1 MRIRIGNR
9 LDCVKVL
16 TIHIA
21 PGSRLATRAVDSVDA
36 EARKGLLG
44 DRYHGSRHRQVTLQS
59 RESLDLAAA
68 DLGLE
73 FDSHATRRNITVD
86 RGEIPATPGVRL
98 RIGEA
103 EFEVVRDAAP
113 CRLLDDWIGPG
124 AMVALRGRAG
134 SALRVLRS
142 GTIRVGDSVLITPK
156 GDARDT

>member
-1 MRIRIGNR
+1 M
-9 LDCVKVL
+9 KVVA
-16 TIHIA
+16 IHIA
-21 PGSRLATRAVDSVDA
+21 PGSRLPARPVDSVDA

-103 EFEVVRDAAP
+103 EFEVEILCKPYNIRDVAELIG
-113 CRLLDDWIGPG
+113 RLLGRNPG
-124 AMVALRGRAG
+124 
-134 SALRVLRS
+134 
-142 GTIRVGDSVLITPK
+142 
-156 GDARDT
+156 